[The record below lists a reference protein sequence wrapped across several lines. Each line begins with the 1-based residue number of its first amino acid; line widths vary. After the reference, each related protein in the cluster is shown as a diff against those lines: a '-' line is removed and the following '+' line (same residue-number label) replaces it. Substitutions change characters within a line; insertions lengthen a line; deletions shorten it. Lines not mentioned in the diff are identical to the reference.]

1 MCITTGKVR
10 DGAID
15 LEGEVLPEGSIVT
28 VIARDDEEVFELE
41 PNEEADL
48 IAAIEEADRDQTVD
62 SSVIGEL
69 LRRR

>member
-1 MCITTGKVR
+1 MRITTGKVR

-28 VIARDDEEVFELE
+28 VIARDDEEEFELE

-48 IAAIEEADRDQTVD
+48 IAAIEEADRGQTVD
-62 SSVIGEL
+62 SSIVQDQ

>member
-1 MCITTGKVR
+1 M
-10 DGAID
+10 
-15 LEGEVLPEGSIVT
+15 T
-28 VIARDDEEVFELE
+28 VIARDDEEEFEFE

>member
-1 MCITTGKVR
+1 MRITTGKVR

-28 VIARDDEEVFELE
+28 VIAPDEEEVFELG

>member
-1 MCITTGKVR
+1 MRITTGKVR

-28 VIARDDEEVFELE
+28 VIAPDDEEAFALR

-48 IAAIEEADRDQTVD
+48 ITVIEEADRDQTVV
-62 SSVIGEL
+62 SSVVRDL

>member
-1 MCITTGKVR
+1 MRITTGKVR

-15 LEGEVLPEGSIVT
+15 LEGELLTEGSIVT
-28 VIARDDEEVFELE
+28 VIARDDEEEFELE

-48 IAAIEEADRDQTVD
+48 IAAIEEADREQTVD
-62 SSVIGEL
+62 SSDIRDL

>member
-1 MCITTGKVR
+1 
-10 DGAID
+10 
-15 LEGEVLPEGSIVT
+15 VT
-28 VIARDDEEVFELE
+28 VIARDDEEEFEFE

>member
-1 MCITTGKVR
+1 MRITTGKVR

-28 VIARDDEEVFELE
+28 VIAPDEEEVFELG

-48 IAAIEEADRDQTVD
+48 IAAIEEADRDETVD
-62 SSVIGEL
+62 ASVVRDL